1 MNRQV
6 KTLHRDTI
14 RGLLQKTI
22 NLTLL
27 DLEQRELITRGAVI
41 DWTHIRTFTQA
52 IDILF
57 EREIESEAERVAR
70 RNIIIEIRGR
80 ITSIIPGIS
89 NLENYEHS
97 LEAGIRAYSRHIKT
111 NWLIS
116 QPHINGFRQ
125 TLDDQ
130 FYWGLTD
137 PYTKDFQIRR
147 TQRRY
152 QIYNLRITRILNQ
165 YFRNNGADLNFS
177 NFNLQLLTTQQD
189 LCWCL
194 FNYKAHL
201 PFYRTVLREYLE
213 LYYQAVQQELN
224 NQGLLIVITGF
235 IRQIEAYITEQCT
248 HLHFNLERNTARII
262 ANHRYQLLEQQ
273 RTMSTLSSA
282 QLQTILNQVLGR
294 DGLDINRTYQRLT
307 TAIQNIP
314 VPVNAQPRELSI
326 VKIAD
331 FSGKDDEDPHEWM
344 DSFERAAA
352 ANQWAQDVRKL
363 AIVTGYMK
371 DAAAA
376 WATAAMAAGANNQ
389 ITGFSGNL
397 AATDFKDRFL
407 EKFTPDSK
415 QNKWYYE
422 LSTIRQRAEESVD
435 EYSLRFQRLL
445 RKVNRTVNNIQ
456 TIPPQLQVRM
466 YLCGLNSLIT
476 PLVSI
481 SDPADLGAAIDHA
494 RTVET
499 GYNFK
504 TPLGKSDTKDEVD
517 ELTKKIEQLTL
528 NYATIA
534 SALAVQPAS
543 NQQRLN

>member
-14 RGLLQKTI
+14 RELLQKTI

-27 DLEQRELITRGAVI
+27 DLEQKELITRGAVI

-57 EREIESEAERVAR
+57 EREIGSEAERVAR

-111 NWLIS
+111 NRLIS

-137 PYTKDFQIRR
+137 PYTKDFQIRQ

-165 YFRNNGADLNFS
+165 YFRNNGADLNFN

-224 NQGLLIVITGF
+224 NQGLLIAITGF
-235 IRQIEAYITEQCT
+235 IR
-248 HLHFNLERNTARII
+248 
-262 ANHRYQLLEQQ
+262 
-273 RTMSTLSSA
+273 
-282 QLQTILNQVLGR
+282 
-294 DGLDINRTYQRLT
+294 
-307 TAIQNIP
+307 
-314 VPVNAQPRELSI
+314 
-326 VKIAD
+326 
-331 FSGKDDEDPHEWM
+331 
-344 DSFERAAA
+344 
-352 ANQWAQDVRKL
+352 
-363 AIVTGYMK
+363 
-371 DAAAA
+371 
-376 WATAAMAAGANNQ
+376 
-389 ITGFSGNL
+389 
-397 AATDFKDRFL
+397 
-407 EKFTPDSK
+407 
-415 QNKWYYE
+415 
-422 LSTIRQRAEESVD
+422 
-435 EYSLRFQRLL
+435 
-445 RKVNRTVNNIQ
+445 
-456 TIPPQLQVRM
+456 
-466 YLCGLNSLIT
+466 
-476 PLVSI
+476 
-481 SDPADLGAAIDHA
+481 
-494 RTVET
+494 
-499 GYNFK
+499 
-504 TPLGKSDTKDEVD
+504 
-517 ELTKKIEQLTL
+517 
-528 NYATIA
+528 
-534 SALAVQPAS
+534 
-543 NQQRLN
+543 